1 MSDHRSLPAR
11 PDLRHLR
18 DEAKAR
24 RGAGEFPSLSLAH
37 LAIAREHGFVSWP
50 RLKHHV
56 EALSLDAGARAQA
69 LVRSA
74 CSSDVRRAQT
84 LLALDPALARHDLAC
99 ACVAGE
105 PGEVAGL
112 VGADPARATVPMGPL
127 KRPPIL
133 YACFSRLLRDP
144 ARAAGIRAAVRVL
157 IDAGADPDARFMQGD
172 WVQSTLYGAAGIAND
187 AALTAMLIEAGADP
201 NDDGGGHHV
210 GEALY
215 HACEF
220 RDPECARLLIEA
232 QTRPSVVHYCLGRA
246 LNFPNLEMVRMLC
259 DHGARP
265 DGGNLA
271 QAVWRRRGAET
282 VGVLLAAGA
291 PADGD
296 GDGPSPLRIAVRW
309 GDEDVAAL
317 LAARGADA
325 SVVTGED
332 RALGEYLRDP
342 AAAPPAAA
350 AATLGELLD
359 SAVERGDR
367 KAVGRLLHAGASP
380 DGDPSEEHPP
390 LANAAWRGYAGVVAE
405 LLAAGARTAFTGGG
419 SAIGAALHGSRHC
432 QHPEGGPTMATL
444 AEIDRDRY
452 AATVRVL
459 LDAGATVPASF
470 GEDGGPSAATLLAE
484 LGM

>member
-1 MSDHRSLPAR
+1 MSDHRSLPSR

-24 RGAGEFPSLSLAH
+24 RRAGEFASLSLAH

-112 VGADPARATVPMGPL
+112 VSADPARATAPTGPL
-127 KRPPIL
+127 QRPPIL

-144 ARAAGIRAAVRVL
+144 ERAASIRETVRVL

-187 AALTAMLIEAGADP
+187 AALTAMLIAAGADP
-201 NDDGGGHHV
+201 NDAGGERSV

-220 RDPECARLLIEA
+220 RDPECARLLIDAGTE
-232 QTRPSVVHYCLGRA
+232 PSVVHYCLGRA
-246 LNFPNLEMVRMLC
+246 LNFPNLEMVRMFC
-259 DHGARP
+259 ADGARP
-265 DGGNLA
+265 DGAHLA

-282 VGVLLAAGA
+282 VDVLLDAGA

-296 GDGPSPLRIAVRW
+296 GDGPSPLQVAVRS
-309 GDEDVAAL
+309 GDDDVAAL
-317 LAARGADA
+317 LVARGADA
-325 SVVTGED
+325 SRVTDGD
-332 RALGEYLRDP
+332 RALGEYLRAP
-342 AAAPPAAA
+342 NAGLPSAAG
-350 AATLGELLD
+350 TLDEMLNF
-359 SAVERGDR
+359 AVQRGDR
-367 KAVGRLLHAGASP
+367 EAVRRLLHAGASP
-380 DGDPSEEHPP
+380 DGDPAEEHPP
-390 LANAAWRGYAGVVAE
+390 LGDAAWRGYSGVVAE
-405 LLAAGARTAFTGGG
+405 LLAAGARTAFAGGG

-432 QHPEGGPTMATL
+432 QHPEGGPTMATV
-444 AEIDRDRY
+444 AEIGRDRY

-459 LDAGATVPASF
+459 LEGGATVPDSF
-470 GEDGGPSAATLLAE
+470 GADGGPSAATLLAE
-484 LGM
+484 LGI